1 MTRLCLL
8 PKLLSKVKSISCF
21 IRHEIK
27 DPTFLKFEYLKNEK
41 SFRSKIFF
49 FQNSRN
55 TSNIIFNNNIDNKLT
70 LTDINLWYDNN

>member
-27 DPTFLKFEYLKNEK
+27 DPTFLKLSISRTKRAFEAKY
-41 SFRSKIFF
+41 FFSKIAEIH
-49 FQNSRN
+49 R
-55 TSNIIFNNNIDNKLT
+55 T
-70 LTDINLWYDNN
+70 